1 MSNPTPYLWVFA
13 GPNGAGKSTLV
24 ARYLRN
30 RLPVINPD
38 VIAVSLRADHPERS
52 AVIKAAK
59 IAIRERAVLLA
70 ARQSFAIETTLS
82 GHSEIRLINDAV
94 SAGYKVNLV
103 FVGVNSAQIS
113 QSRVAH
119 RVRMGLHI
127 VPHEDIVRRYRRSME
142 HLAFAMKLATRSIV
156 VDNTGKSFRL
166 LLIRENG
173 RAPTVAKKLPSW
185 LIEAVPEE
193 FR

>member
-13 GPNGAGKSTLV
+13 GPNGAEKSTLV

-30 RLPVINPD
+30 RLHVINPD
-38 VIAVSLRADHPERS
+38 VIAVSLRASHPERS
-52 AVIKAAK
+52 VVIEAAK
-59 IAIRERAVLLA
+59 IAIRERTVLLA

-82 GHSEIRLINDAV
+82 GHSEIRLINDAI

-127 VPHEDIVRRYRRSME
+127 VPH
-142 HLAFAMKLATRSIV
+142 
-156 VDNTGKSFRL
+156 
-166 LLIRENG
+166 
-173 RAPTVAKKLPSW
+173 
-185 LIEAVPEE
+185 
-193 FR
+193 